1 MFTMTRALE
10 EALLQHFVYQK
21 LEIAY
26 AIYKPFPFLEGL
38 RDSSFIT
45 ETIYR
50 ESMEACRNHVPVPRV
65 VYNILTHLEKTS
77 NLSFLEMLFS
87 RINLRE
93 YPNLTMILKGFRSV
107 VSSYGGWNRAAL
119 TLLET
124 PANPAEGRSVQTLL
138 LLSPPQSHSPHAP
151 SVTEPSAP
159 TQHSAEIPGETS
171 SPSDPAVAL
180 PRTTQEGRITPE
192 DSQEMAGTPPDTVQ
206 VITDDSPE
214 PNDPKELQEASST
227 PPNKKGKKRKRSI
240 WSTPKKR
247 RQKKSLPKGRTSPR
261 HRSQEKLQ
269 VVDQATQ
276 RKDDSPRKSNVMTSV
291 QKASTECAQT
301 SGPEETSDDSSEMKE
316 EKSPQEP
323 PSAPPSILPD
333 STNNGNKPSL
343 GKSGETRKRTE
354 KYNLPSSKR
363 RQEKKLPRK
372 KPEDETVDFLSPELP
387 VTCGEAKGILYKEK
401 LKQGSSEKCIRNEA
415 GVWFTPK
422 EFEIE
427 GKRANTRKW
436 KQTVHCKGKTL
447 EELLKKGLLLCPPR
461 ISVKREWEN
470 SKECEVCWRGGPLLC
485 CDTCPRAFH
494 EDCHIPS
501 AEAERSPWS
510 CTFCRIKESSGRQ
523 QCHGESEAL
532 ERQMQPEEQLKC
544 EFLLLKAYC
553 HPQSSFFAET
563 PPNIRDYGEPFKE
576 AMWLDLVKERLTE
589 KVYTVAW
596 FVRDMR
602 LIFRNHKAFYKASD
616 FGQIG
621 LDLEAEFEK
630 DLKEVFIFCK
640 ANENSFQTL

>member
-107 VSSYGGWNRAAL
+107 VNSYGGWNRAAP

-124 PANPAEGRSVQTLL
+124 PANAAEGRSVQTLL
-138 LLSPPQSHSPHAP
+138 LLPPPQSHPPHAP
-151 SVTEPSAP
+151 NVTEPSAS
-159 TQHSAEIPGETS
+159 TQHSAEITGETS

-192 DSQEMAGTPPDTVQ
+192 DSQEMPGTPPDTVQ

-333 STNNGNKPSL
+333 PTNNGNKPSL

-363 RQEKKLPRK
+363 RQEKKLPRR
-372 KPEDETVDFLSPELP
+372 
-387 VTCGEAKGILYKEK
+387 K
-401 LKQGSSEKCIRNEA
+401 L
-415 GVWFTPK
+415 
-422 EFEIE
+422 
-427 GKRANTRKW
+427 
-436 KQTVHCKGKTL
+436 
-447 EELLKKGLLLCPPR
+447 
-461 ISVKREWEN
+461 
-470 SKECEVCWRGGPLLC
+470 
-485 CDTCPRAFH
+485 
-494 EDCHIPS
+494 HI
-501 AEAERSPWS
+501 
-510 CTFCRIKESSGRQ
+510 
-523 QCHGESEAL
+523 
-532 ERQMQPEEQLKC
+532 
-544 EFLLLKAYC
+544 
-553 HPQSSFFAET
+553 
-563 PPNIRDYGEPFKE
+563 
-576 AMWLDLVKERLTE
+576 
-589 KVYTVAW
+589 
-596 FVRDMR
+596 
-602 LIFRNHKAFYKASD
+602 
-616 FGQIG
+616 
-621 LDLEAEFEK
+621 
-630 DLKEVFIFCK
+630 
-640 ANENSFQTL
+640 